1 MVSKS
6 KFFHLVVEEYDKLND
21 KHISEFDLNNYLK
34 DNECIQFYAFIKHD
48 KDLNDSGAERVHYHL
63 VIVLKTDYSKTTIIN
78 DISSKLLVN
87 KHCIGSRRVFD
98 FVLMVQ
104 YLIHQN
110 DKDKYQ
116 YDVLD
121 VWCNDTNE
129 LFKILYEGVSSYD
142 LDIDMIIALV
152 NKSNSLATIY
162 KELGIK
168 KARTYRSLI
177 IDLWKEKNFYE
188 V

>member
-6 KFFHLVVEEYDKLND
+6 KFFHLVIEEYDKLND
-21 KHISEFDLNNYLK
+21 KHIEDIELNNYLK
-34 DNECIQFYAFIKHD
+34 DNECVQFYAFIKHD
-48 KDLNDSGAERVHYHL
+48 KDVNENGNERVHYHV
-63 VIVLKTDYSKTTIIN
+63 VIVLKSEYSKTTIIN
-78 DISSKLLVN
+78 DIASKLMIN
-87 KHCIGSRRVFD
+87 KNCVGSRRVID

-116 YDVLD
+116 YDLLD
-121 VWCNDTNE
+121 IWSNDTNE
-129 LFKILYEGVSSYD
+129 VMKVLFEGVSSFD
-142 LDIDMIIALV
+142 IDIDMIIQLV
-152 NKSNSLATIY
+152 KNSDSLATIY

-168 KARTYRSLI
+168 KVRTYRSII
-177 IDLWKEKNFYE
+177 IDLWKEKYFYE